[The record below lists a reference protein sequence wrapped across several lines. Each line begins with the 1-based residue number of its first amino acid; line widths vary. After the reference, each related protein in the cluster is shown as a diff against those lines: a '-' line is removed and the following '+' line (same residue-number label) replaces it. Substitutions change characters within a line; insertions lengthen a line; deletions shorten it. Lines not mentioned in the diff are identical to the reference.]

1 MSVLKKILLLIMLCV
16 LCLCSCSVIEESM
29 MSEDEYAEYIIDEII
44 LSVNEQSPERL
55 KALFSKTA
63 TESMNNFQEKSDNLF
78 KFIASETVSHEYDGC
93 VASDMSIEYG
103 EKTNMFRFSFE
114 ITTADN
120 KKYDFFII
128 CYNIDT
134 VNADNVGVYMLE
146 VANSDY
152 DEYVS
157 WQERMTPGIVILE
170 SSED

>member
-1 MSVLKKILLLIMLCV
+1 MLKNMFIFMALGV
-16 LCLCSCSVIEESM
+16 LCFSSCSVIEESM

-170 SSED
+170 SSKDE